1 MPDIYQSLDQQGED
15 TVRVVADRLE
25 FRGEMPDFVK
35 MRERYFDRLD
45 WASCRRI
52 VDLGCGTG
60 VVTRALADRVGP
72 ECDIVG
78 SDLAAELIKVAM
90 EKTDAAGLAGRI
102 RYEVAD
108 SRNTGDG
115 QGSFDIVIAHT
126 VISHV
131 ADPAAMLE
139 EAARLT
145 RPGGTIAI
153 FDGDYASLTIGA
165 GDPDA
170 NAMAVDAIL
179 QTVVGNPFVLRH
191 LPFLARQ
198 TGLEVA
204 GFIPELL
211 AEAGQTSF
219 FGNMIDAYVG
229 PCIQAG
235 AIDAE
240 TALKWAEGQKA
251 AAREG
256 TFFGSCNY
264 YTYLL
269 RKPE

>member
-1 MPDIYQSLDQQGED
+1 MPDIYQTLDQQGAE
-15 TVRVVADRLE
+15 TVRAVADRLE
-25 FRGEMPDFVK
+25 FRGEMADFVK
-35 MRERYFDRLD
+35 MRERYFDQLD
-45 WASCRRI
+45 WAGCRRV

-60 VVTRALADRVGP
+60 VVTRALADRVGV
-72 ECDIVG
+72 ECELVG
-78 SDLAAELIKVAM
+78 SDLAAELIKVAE
-90 EKTDAAGLAGRI
+90 EKTQAAGLAGRI

-108 SRNTGDG
+108 SRKTRDADD
-115 QGSFDIVIAHT
+115 SFDIVIAHT

-131 ADPAAMLE
+131 ADPAAMLAE
-139 EAARLT
+139 TARLA
-145 RPGGTIAI
+145 RPGGMIAI

-165 GDPDA
+165 GDPEA
-170 NAMAVDAIL
+170 NAEAVDAIL

-191 LPFLARQ
+191 LPFLARNA
-198 TGLEVA
+198 GLEIA

-211 AEAGQTSF
+211 AEAGETAF
-219 FGNMIDAYVG
+219 FGNMIDAYIG
-229 PCIQAG
+229 PSIQAG
-235 AIDAE
+235 AIDAQ
-240 TALKWAEGQKA
+240 TAEHWAEGQKT